1 MLLALLDIIRLQIVL
16 LEVFR
21 YGPCG
26 PPDLAL
32 VLTVMSGM
40 SLEFVSA
47 FR

>member
-1 MLLALLDIIRLQIVL
+1 VVLALLDIIKLQIVL
-16 LEVFR
+16 LEVFG
-21 YGPCG
+21 YGPYG
-26 PPDLAL
+26 PLDLVL